1 MKGTH
6 GRSGPPPDPNALRR
20 LRNTDAGWIT
30 LPAEGRMGDAPT
42 FPLSAPTA
50 RERHWWAYVWRL
62 PQAVQWERD
71 GQELEVAIYVRRL
84 TEAEKRGASVALG
97 TLVRQ
102 LSEQLGLTIP
112 GMNRLRWR
120 IAADQVG
127 DRRAERA
134 AEEPAAPSARDR
146 FRVVGSA

>member
-1 MKGTH
+1 MRGTH

-20 LRNTDAGWIT
+20 ERKTDAGWVT
-30 LPAEGRMGDAPT
+30 LPAEGRSAPAPA
-42 FPLSAPTA
+42 FPLASATV
-50 RERHWWAYVWRL
+50 RERHWWEYVWRL

-120 IAADQVG
+120 IAHDEVTE
-127 DRRAERA
+127 RRSERTV
-134 AEEPAAPSARDR
+134 EPQSAPSARDR
-146 FRVVGSA
+146 FRVVGGA